1 MICKKCGNPIK
12 EGAKFCNNCGYDLSN
27 EQFDINVSDENV
39 QSITLKK
46 EDENRDND
54 KFTSSNKNQDNR
66 QYNSNMNQ
74 QDQQQ
79 KKKKT
84 SKIIIGVIVTIAIIV
99 GLSALASSGD
109 YSEEVR
115 SVKNGYFQDYS
126 YDDGYPDVG
135 DAFENYFGDT
145 SWEAFTS
152 DDDMEIVEFNGK
164 FMYYDDETDC
174 CLQFQTYEDG
184 SFDIYAVEF
193 NGIPQDKLTISVLLE
208 KVMDE
213 AQYMDGND

>member
-1 MICKKCGNPIK
+1 MICKKCGNQVK

-27 EQFDINVSDENV
+27 EQFDTNVGDENV

-46 EDENRDND
+46 EDTNQDND
-54 KFTSSNKNQDNR
+54 KFTSSNTNQDNR

-74 QDQQQ
+74 PNQHH
-79 KKKKT
+79 KKKT
-84 SKIIIGVIVTIAIIV
+84 SKIILGVIVTIAIIV
-99 GLSALASSGD
+99 VLAALGSSGD

-126 YDDGYPDVG
+126 AADGYPSVG

-145 SWEAFTS
+145 SWKAFTS
-152 DDDMEIVEFNGK
+152 DDDMDIVEFNGT
-164 FMYYDDETDC
+164 FMYYNDETDC

-184 SFDIYAVEF
+184 TFDIYAVEF
-193 NGIPQDKLTISVLLE
+193 NGIPQDKLTISVLLDDI
-208 KVMDE
+208 MDE
-213 AQYMDGND
+213 GQYMDGND

>member
-1 MICKKCGNPIK
+1 MICKKCGNQIK
-12 EGAKFCNNCGYDLSN
+12 AGAKFCNNCGYDLSN
-27 EQFDINVSDENV
+27 EQFDTNVSDENV
-39 QSITLKK
+39 KSITLKK

-54 KFTSSNKNQDNR
+54 KFTSSNMNQDNR

-79 KKKKT
+79 KKKT
-84 SKIIIGVIVTIAIIV
+84 SKIILGVIVTIAIIV
-99 GLSALASSGD
+99 VLAALGSSGD
-109 YSEEVR
+109 YSEEVS

-126 YDDGYPDVG
+126 AADGYPNVG

-145 SWEAFTS
+145 SWKAFTS
-152 DDDMEIVEFNGK
+152 DDDMDIVEFNGT

-213 AQYMDGND
+213 AQYMDGDN

>member
-1 MICKKCGNPIK
+1 MICKKCGNQVK

-27 EQFDINVSDENV
+27 EQFDTNVGDENV

-46 EDENRDND
+46 EDTNQDND

-74 QDQQQ
+74 QNQHH
-79 KKKKT
+79 KKKT
-84 SKIIIGVIVTIAIIV
+84 SKVILGVIVTIAIIV
-99 GLSALASSGD
+99 VLAVLGSSGD

-115 SVKNGYFQDYS
+115 SVKNGHFQAYS
-126 YDDGYPDVG
+126 SDDGYPSVG
-135 DAFENYFGDT
+135 EAFENYFGDT
-145 SWEAFTS
+145 SWKAFTS
-152 DDDMEIVEFNGK
+152 DDDMDIVEFNGT

-174 CLQFQTYEDG
+174 CLQFQIYEDG

-213 AQYMDGND
+213 GQYMDGND

>member
-1 MICKKCGNPIK
+1 MVCKKCGNQVK

-27 EQFDINVSDENV
+27 EQFDTNVGDENV

-46 EDENRDND
+46 ED
-54 KFTSSNKNQDNR
+54 TNQDNG
-66 QYNSNMNQ
+66 QYNSNLNQ
-74 QDQQQ
+74 QDQHH
-79 KKKKT
+79 KKKT
-84 SKIIIGVIVTIAIIV
+84 LKIILGVIVTIAIIV
-99 GLSALASSGD
+99 GLAALGSSGD

-115 SVKNGYFQDYS
+115 SVKNGYFQNYS
-126 YDDGYPDVG
+126 AADGYPSVG
-135 DAFENYFGDT
+135 EAFENYFGDT

-152 DDDMEIVEFNGK
+152 DDDMDIVEFNGT

>member
-1 MICKKCGNPIK
+1 MICKKCGNQIK

-27 EQFDINVSDENV
+27 EQFDTNVSDENV

-54 KFTSSNKNQDNR
+54 KFTSSN
-66 QYNSNMNQ
+66 MNQ

-79 KKKKT
+79 KKKT
-84 SKIIIGVIVTIAIIV
+84 SKIILGVIVTIAIIV
-99 GLSALASSGD
+99 VLAALGSSGD
-109 YSEEVR
+109 YSEEVS
-115 SVKNGYFQDYS
+115 SVKNGYFQAYS
-126 YDDGYPDVG
+126 SDDGYPNVG
-135 DAFENYFGDT
+135 DAFENYFDDT
-145 SWEAFTS
+145 SWKAFTS

-164 FMYYDDETDC
+164 FLYYDDETDC

-213 AQYMDGND
+213 AQYMDGDN

>member
-1 MICKKCGNPIK
+1 MICKKCGNQIK
-12 EGAKFCNNCGYDLSN
+12 AGAKFCNNCGYDLSN
-27 EQFDINVSDENV
+27 EQFDTNVSDENV

-54 KFTSSNKNQDNR
+54 KFTSSNMNQDNR
-66 QYNSNMNQ
+66 QYNSNINQ

-79 KKKKT
+79 KKKT
-84 SKIIIGVIVTIAIIV
+84 SKIILGVIVTIAIIV
-99 GLSALASSGD
+99 GLSALGSSGD
-109 YSEEVR
+109 YSEEVS
-115 SVKNGYFQDYS
+115 SVKNGYF
-126 YDDGYPDVG
+126 
-135 DAFENYFGDT
+135 ENYFDDT
-145 SWEAFTS
+145 SWKAFTS

-164 FMYYDDETDC
+164 FLYYDDETDC

-213 AQYMDGND
+213 AQYMDGDN

>member
-1 MICKKCGNPIK
+1 MICKKCGNQIK
-12 EGAKFCNNCGYDLSN
+12 AGAKFCNNCGYDLSN
-27 EQFDINVSDENV
+27 EQFDTNVSDENV

-54 KFTSSNKNQDNR
+54 KFTSSN
-66 QYNSNMNQ
+66 MNQ

-79 KKKKT
+79 KKKT
-84 SKIIIGVIVTIAIIV
+84 SKIILGVIVTIAIIV
-99 GLSALASSGD
+99 VLAALGSSGD
-109 YSEEVR
+109 YSEEVS

-126 YDDGYPDVG
+126 AADGYPNVG
-135 DAFENYFGDT
+135 DAFENYFDDT
-145 SWEAFTS
+145 SWKAFTS

-164 FMYYDDETDC
+164 FLYYDDETDC

-213 AQYMDGND
+213 AQYMDGDN

>member
-1 MICKKCGNPIK
+1 MICKKCGNQIK
-12 EGAKFCNNCGYDLSN
+12 EGAKFCNNCGY
-27 EQFDINVSDENV
+27 E
-39 QSITLKK
+39 
-46 EDENRDND
+46 
-54 KFTSSNKNQDNR
+54 SSNKNQDNR

-99 GLSALASSGD
+99 GLAALGSSGD

-115 SVKNGYFQDYS
+115 SVKNGYFQAYS
-126 YDDGYPDVG
+126 SDDGYPNVG
-135 DAFENYFGDT
+135 NAFENYFDDT
-145 SWEAFTS
+145 SCKAFTS
-152 DDDMEIVEFNGK
+152 DDDMDIVEFNGK

-213 AQYMDGND
+213 AQYMDGDN

>member
-1 MICKKCGNPIK
+1 MICKKCGNQIK

-27 EQFDINVSDENV
+27 ETFDTDVSDENV

-54 KFTSSNKNQDNR
+54 KFTSSNMNQDNR

-79 KKKKT
+79 KKKT
-84 SKIIIGVIVTIAIIV
+84 SRIILGVIVTIAIIV
-99 GLSALASSGD
+99 VLAALGSSGD
-109 YSEEVR
+109 YSEEVS

-126 YDDGYPDVG
+126 AADGYPNVG

-145 SWEAFTS
+145 SWKAFTS
-152 DDDMEIVEFNGK
+152 DDDMDIVEFNGT

-213 AQYMDGND
+213 AQYMDGDN

>member
-1 MICKKCGNPIK
+1 MICKKCGNQIK
-12 EGAKFCNNCGYDLSN
+12 EGAKFCNNCGY
-27 EQFDINVSDENV
+27 E
-39 QSITLKK
+39 
-46 EDENRDND
+46 
-54 KFTSSNKNQDNR
+54 SSNMNQDNR

-79 KKKKT
+79 KKKT
-84 SKIIIGVIVTIAIIV
+84 SKIILGVIVTIAIIV
-99 GLSALASSGD
+99 VLAALGSSGD
-109 YSEEVR
+109 YSEEVS

-126 YDDGYPDVG
+126 AADGYPNVG

-145 SWEAFTS
+145 SWKAFTS
-152 DDDMEIVEFNGK
+152 DDDMDIVEFNGT